1 MVKGGVTY
9 RFITDQLGSVRLVVN
24 SQTGDIAQQLSY
36 DEFGIVTQDTNPG
49 FQPFGWAGGLYDA
62 DTGLTR
68 FGARDYDAQTGRWTS
83 KDPIRFGGG
92 DSNLYGYVL
101 GDPVNFIDPTGE
113 ILQVIAGR
121 AFFSAAREFL
131 YQVVIEGR
139 SLGCVDYWQVGAA
152 ALQGAFGGG
161 VGKNALS
168 NLSDKSSR
176 AARREAMRK
185 TNTPTS
191 RPSISQSGKE
201 GRRQHVVEGSD
212 GKPQIVSQHP
222 ADKDHASPHWHSS
235 TPKTNPVTGEI
246 MLNNHGQV
254 KYKSGGPSVPYGG

>member
-1 MVKGGVTY
+1 MVKGGITY

-49 FQPFGWAGGLYDA
+49 FQPFGWAGGLYDT

-113 ILQVIAGR
+113 IPAGR
-121 AFFSAAREFL
+121 CLVPPESFC
-131 YQVVIEGR
+131 GR
-139 SLGCVDYWQVGAA
+139 
-152 ALQGAFGGG
+152 
-161 VGKNALS
+161 
-168 NLSDKSSR
+168 
-176 AARREAMRK
+176 
-185 TNTPTS
+185 
-191 RPSISQSGKE
+191 
-201 GRRQHVVEGSD
+201 
-212 GKPQIVSQHP
+212 
-222 ADKDHASPHWHSS
+222 
-235 TPKTNPVTGEI
+235 
-246 MLNNHGQV
+246 
-254 KYKSGGPSVPYGG
+254 